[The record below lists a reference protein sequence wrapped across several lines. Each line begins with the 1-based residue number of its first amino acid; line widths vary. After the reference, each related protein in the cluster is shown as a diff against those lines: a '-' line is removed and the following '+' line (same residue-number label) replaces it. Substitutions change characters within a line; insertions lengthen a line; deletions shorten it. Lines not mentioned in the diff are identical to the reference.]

1 MLDVSTV
8 MGCRWLMSI
17 LEQDVQFIKGVG
29 PKKAARLNKLGIKT
43 VEDVLQHFPRD
54 YEVWRGIQKVANA
67 VHGEDASFVVNFVGS
82 ANTQNPRKG
91 LTITTWRA
99 KDDTGYLWCVWFNQP
114 YRSNMYSTDKQYFV
128 RGKVEYRYG
137 MVQLQNPI
145 VEEYVPEKHDGSK
158 ILPIYP
164 LTEGITQKDMR
175 NLVAEVLK
183 RVEGTL
189 KDLFPADLRER
200 FKLAEKNYAMHHIH
214 LPQSLQALQDARRRL
229 VFEEF
234 FFMKLALQLIREK
247 NQSDNRGL
255 TFKWDESSFEEFVQ
269 NLPFPL
275 TNAQKRVVGE
285 ILRDLKS
292 GRVMNRLVQG
302 DVGSGKTVVAA
313 LALYCA
319 VLSGY
324 QGAMMAPTEIL
335 AKQHYATLKKLF
347 DGTGVKVECLVGG
360 MKNVEKESVRFRLA
374 RGDIDILV
382 GTHAII
388 EDGVNFKNLG
398 LVITDEQHRFG
409 VRQRAALQ
417 QKGQSPHMLVM
428 SATPIPRTLALMFYG
443 DLDVSVI
450 DELPPGRKPV
460 KTYHVPP
467 SMKGRVLEFIKRQV
481 AEGRQAYMVC
491 PLVEESEAIDSQSA
505 IELFE
510 TLRRGE
516 LADLR
521 LGLLHGRMKPAEKES
536 VMEAFAA
543 GQIDVLISTTVIEVG
558 VNVPN
563 ATVMVIEN
571 AERFGLAQLH
581 QLRGRVGRGDHQSYC
596 ILIADASSREV
607 YERMKVM
614 TKTNDGFEIAEK
626 DLQLRGPG
634 DFLGVKQH
642 GLPEFKI
649 ANLVR
654 DVGILKQVDLAVR
667 QVLQARDNPA
677 YKALIEYTM
686 DKFNEQLKEIT
697 FN

>member
-1 MLDVSTV
+1 
-8 MGCRWLMSI
+8 
-17 LEQDVQFIKGVG
+17 
-29 PKKAARLNKLGIKT
+29 
-43 VEDVLQHFPRD
+43 
-54 YEVWRGIQKVANA
+54 
-67 VHGEDASFVVNFVGS
+67 
-82 ANTQNPRKG
+82 
-91 LTITTWRA
+91 
-99 KDDTGYLWCVWFNQP
+99 
-114 YRSNMYSTDKQYFV
+114 
-128 RGKVEYRYG
+128 
-137 MVQLQNPI
+137 MV
-145 VEEYVPEKHDGSK
+145 
-158 ILPIYP
+158 
-164 LTEGITQKDMR
+164 
-175 NLVAEVLK
+175 
-183 RVEGTL
+183 
-189 KDLFPADLRER
+189 
-200 FKLAEKNYAMHHIH
+200 
-214 LPQSLQALQDARRRL
+214 
-229 VFEEF
+229 
-234 FFMKLALQLIREK
+234 
-247 NQSDNRGL
+247 
-255 TFKWDESSFEEFVQ
+255 
-269 NLPFPL
+269 
-275 TNAQKRVVGE
+275 
-285 ILRDLKS
+285 
-292 GRVMNRLVQG
+292 
-302 DVGSGKTVVAA
+302 
-313 LALYCA
+313 
-319 VLSGY
+319 
-324 QGAMMAPTEIL
+324 PTEIL
-335 AKQHYATLKKLF
+335 AKQHYATLKELF

-360 MKNVEKESVRFRLA
+360 MKNVEKESIRFRLA
-374 RGDIDILV
+374 TGDIDILV
-382 GTHAII
+382 GTHAVI

-491 PLVEESEAIDSQSA
+491 PLVEESDAIDSQSA

-581 QLRGRVGRGDHQSYC
+581 QLRGRVGRGEHQSYC
-596 ILIADASSREV
+596 ILIADAKTKEI

-614 TKTNDGFEIAEK
+614 TKSNDGFEIAEK

-649 ANLVR
+649 ANLMR
-654 DVGILKQVDLAVR
+654 DIGILKQVDLAVR
-667 QVLQARDNPA
+667 QVLQQRDNPA

-686 DKFNEQLKEIT
+686 DKFNEQLNEIT

>member
-1 MLDVSTV
+1 MRCKGFMGILDQ
-8 MGCRWLMSI
+8 
-17 LEQDVQFIKGVG
+17 EVQFIKGVG

-43 VEDVLQHFPRD
+43 VEDALQHFPRD
-54 YEVWRGIQKVANA
+54 YEVWRGIQKVAGA
-67 VHGEDASFVVNFVGS
+67 VNGEDASFVVTFVGN
-82 ANTQNPRKG
+82 ANTQKPRKG

-114 YRSNMYSTDKQYFV
+114 YRSNMYGTDRPYFV

-137 MVQLQNPI
+137 MVRLQNPI
-145 VEEYVPEKHDGSK
+145 VEEYVPAKHDGSK
-158 ILPIYP
+158 ILPVYP
-164 LTEGITQKDMR
+164 LTEGITQRDMR
-175 NLVAEVLK
+175 NLMAEALK
-183 RVEGTL
+183 RVEGSL
-189 KDLFPADLRER
+189 NDQFPADLRRR
-200 FKLAEKNYAMHHIH
+200 FKLAEKNFAMHHIH
-214 LPQSLQALQDARRRL
+214 FPQSLQALQQARCRL
-229 VFEEF
+229 VFEEL
-234 FFMKLALQLIREK
+234 FFMKLALHLIREK

-255 TFKWDESSFEEFVQ
+255 IFEWDQGAFDKFVQ
-269 NLPFPL
+269 SLPFPL
-275 TNAQKRVVGE
+275 TNAQKRVMGE
-285 ILRDLKS
+285 ILGDLKS

-313 LALYCA
+313 LALYCT

-335 AKQHYATLKKLF
+335 ARQHYATLKKLF
-347 DGTGVKVECLVGG
+347 NGTGVKVECLVGG

-374 RGDIDILV
+374 TGDIHILV

-388 EDGVNFKNLG
+388 ENGVNFKNLG

-460 KTYHVPP
+460 KTYHVPS
-467 SMKGRVLEFIKRQV
+467 SMKGRVLEFIRRQV

-491 PLVEESEAIDSQSA
+491 PLVEESDAIDSQSA

-543 GQIDVLISTTVIEVG
+543 GQLDVLISTTVIEVG

-596 ILIADASSREV
+596 ILIADARTREI
-607 YERMKVM
+607 YERMEVM
-614 TKTNDGFEIAEK
+614 TKSNDGFEIAEK

-654 DVGILKQVDLAVR
+654 DIGILKQVDLAVR
-667 QVLQARDNPA
+667 QALQARDEPA
-677 YKALIEYTM
+677 YKALIEYTAE
-686 DKFNEQLKEIT
+686 KFNEQLREIT

>member
-1 MLDVSTV
+1 MD
-8 MGCRWLMSI
+8 I
-17 LEQDVQFIKGVG
+17 LKQDVQFIKGVG
-29 PKKAARLNKLGIKT
+29 PKKAARLTKLGIRT
-43 VEDVLQHFPRD
+43 VGDALQHFPRD
-54 YEVWRGIQKVANA
+54 YEIWHGIKKVVNA
-67 VHGEDASFVVNFVGS
+67 VNGEDASFVVTFVGN
-82 ANTQNPRKG
+82 ANTQKPRKG

-99 KDDTGYLWCVWFNQP
+99 KDDTGYIWCVWFNQP
-114 YRSNMYSTDKQYFV
+114 YRGNMYSADKLYFV
-128 RGKVEYRYG
+128 RGRVEYWYG
-137 MVQLQNPI
+137 TVRLQNPI

-158 ILPIYP
+158 ILPIYS

-175 NLVAEVLK
+175 NLMAGILK
-183 RVEGTL
+183 RIEGSL
-189 KDLFPADLRER
+189 DDPFPADLRKN
-200 FKLAEKNYAMHHIH
+200 FKLAEKNFAMYHIH
-214 LPQSLQALQDARRRL
+214 FPQSLQALQQARHRL
-229 VFEEF
+229 VFEEL
-234 FFMKLALQLIREK
+234 FFMKLALHLIRER
-247 NQSDNRGL
+247 NQSDSRGL
-255 TFKWDESSFEEFVQ
+255 IFEWDHSAFEEFVQ
-269 NLPFPL
+269 RLPFPL
-275 TNAQKRVVGE
+275 TNAQRRVVGE
-285 ILRDLKS
+285 VLQDLKS
-292 GRVMNRLVQG
+292 GKVMNRLVQG

-335 AKQHYATLKKLF
+335 AKQHYETLRKLF
-347 DGTGVKVECLVGG
+347 DSTEVKVECLVGG
-360 MKNVEKESVRFRLA
+360 MRNIERENVRFRLA
-374 RGDIDILV
+374 MGDIDILV
-382 GTHAII
+382 GTHAMI
-388 EDGVNFKNLG
+388 EEGVNFKNLG

-467 SMKGRVLEFIKRQV
+467 SMKGRVLEFIRRQV

-491 PLVEESEAIDSQSA
+491 PLVEESDAIDSQSA

-510 TLRRGE
+510 SLRRGE

-543 GQIDVLISTTVIEVG
+543 GQIDVLVSTTVIEVG

-596 ILIADASSREV
+596 ILIADARTKEI
-607 YERMKVM
+607 YERMKIM
-614 TKTNDGFEIAEK
+614 TKSNDGFEIAEK

-649 ANLVR
+649 ADLVR
-654 DVGILKQVDLAVR
+654 DMGVLKQVDLAVR

-677 YKALIEYTM
+677 YKSLIEYTM